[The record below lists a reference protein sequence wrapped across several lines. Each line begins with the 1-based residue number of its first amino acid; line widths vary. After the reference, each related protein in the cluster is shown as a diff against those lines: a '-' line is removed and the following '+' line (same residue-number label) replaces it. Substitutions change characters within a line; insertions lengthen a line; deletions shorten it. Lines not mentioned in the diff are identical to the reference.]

1 MNSGGAGGGGSW
13 QAPPDDA
20 LIVVDPVT
28 GREKVGTFL
37 VLVYFKLLTYA
48 QFFFD

>member
-1 MNSGGAGGGGSW
+1 MNSGDAGGGGSW

-28 GREKVGTFL
+28 GREKVGIFL
-37 VLVYFKLLTYA
+37 VLVL
-48 QFFFD
+48 